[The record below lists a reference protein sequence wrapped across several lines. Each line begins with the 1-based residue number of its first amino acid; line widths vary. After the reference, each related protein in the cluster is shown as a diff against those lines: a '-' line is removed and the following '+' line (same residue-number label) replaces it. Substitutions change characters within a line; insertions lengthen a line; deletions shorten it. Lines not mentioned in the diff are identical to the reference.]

1 MNLIKNFLLGSIF
14 FAANLSVQAQSTS
27 SLLGEIV
34 SEKGAPVAEANI
46 YLSASKWAISN
57 QNGSFEIES
66 LPQGEYTVKVSR
78 VGFQSVSKTVEIQEN
93 RNTFIEIV
101 LDEIIYESGSAVVT
115 ATRTV
120 QDIEDV
126 PIAIDVI
133 SEEEIQYSGSTNLK
147 DILLEQAGIS
157 LSPNEGNAIQVQGFE
172 SDYTL
177 ILIDGQPL
185 VGRVRGAMDISRIN
199 TSNIQQIEIV
209 KGPSSAL
216 WGSDALAGVINIIT
230 KKPDEAISGNAF
242 TQYGSRASYNGGAN
256 ISFTKN
262 KLTGN
267 AGFVID
273 GSEGFDLDEDEFG
286 QNQNPYDNFTINSSL
301 NYKFSDLTSL
311 SASGRY
317 YKNNFSGL
325 TIASV
330 QGQQLGVGEDGWQDD
345 LSFQLQF
352 DTSPFS
358 RFQTSANF
366 YSTIYEDYS
375 ETVFEDPA
383 FENVT
388 NNNQQGFNK
397 VEIQNNYT
405 WLNNHISTFGGGFT
419 SEFVEA
425 ERYEGR
431 RNQNGAFLFAQ
442 HQFLVGERLNIV
454 AGARLDNHSSYNSY
468 LSPKLSLRYEIFE
481 HLAFKVSA
489 GKGFKAPDFRTLYL
503 DFDNAGSG
511 YLIYGVKNIGAQL
524 DSFESQGLIRQ
535 YFINPDLSTDLDP
548 EYSTAYNMGF
558 SFKTSDSRL
567 TSNINLFRN
576 NAQNLIEAVEIAEL
590 TNNNTIFGY
599 ININKAQTQ
608 GIESDLSYFVINDL
622 QISLGY
628 QYLDAI
634 QIAEEPRTIIE
645 NGQVVTKDVEYEIP
659 LTKRPKHSGSVKLFY
674 EEPFF
679 GTQISLRGVLKS
691 EYFFNDSNAN
701 RNADSNEFTDAYS
714 IWNISLSKQF
724 TTNIRA
730 QAGVNNVFNYTNPE
744 FLRYQPGISF
754 FTKILFEF

>member
-1 MNLIKNFLLGSIF
+1 MK
-14 FAANLSVQAQSTS
+14 AQSTS
-27 SLLGEIV
+27 SLSGQILSATGE
-34 SEKGAPVAEANI
+34 SVAEANI
-46 YLSASKWAISN
+46 YLSASKWAVSN
-57 QNGSFEIES
+57 SDGSFQIPS
-66 LPQGEYTVKVSR
+66 LPPGEYTIKVSR
-78 VGFQSVSKTVEIQEN
+78 VGFKSASKMIEIEEDKN
-93 RNTFIEIV
+93 AFIEII
-101 LDEIIYESGSAVVT
+101 LEEIIYESGSAVVT

-126 PIAIDVI
+126 SIAVDVI
-133 SEEEIQYSGSTNLK
+133 SEDEIQYSGSTNLK

-230 KKPDEAISGNAF
+230 KKPNEAISGNAF
-242 TQYGSRASYNGGAN
+242 TQYGSRASYNGGAT
-256 ISFTKN
+256 ISFNKN
-262 KLTGN
+262 KLSGT

-273 GSEGFDLDEDEFG
+273 GSDGFDLDKEEFG

-301 NYKFSDLTSL
+301 KYEFSDLTSL
-311 SASGRY
+311 SASSRY

-330 QGQQLGVGEDGWQDD
+330 QGQQLGVGEEGWQDD
-345 LSFQLQF
+345 LSFQLQL
-352 DTSPFS
+352 DSSPFS
-358 RFQTSANF
+358 RFQTSVNL
-366 YSTIYEDYS
+366 YSTLYEDYS
-375 ETVFEDPA
+375 ETVFEDSN

-397 VEIQNNYT
+397 IEVQNNYS
-405 WLNNHISTFGGGFT
+405 WANNHISTFGTGFT
-419 SEFVEA
+419 KEFVDA
-425 ERYEGR
+425 ERYQGR
-431 RNQNGAFLFAQ
+431 RNQEGLFLFAQ
-442 HQFLVGERLNIV
+442 HQFLVGEKLNIV
-454 AGARLDNHSSYNSY
+454 AGARLDNHSSYTSY

-481 HLAFKVSA
+481 NLAFKASA
-489 GKGFKAPDFRTLYL
+489 GNGFKAPDFRTLYL

-524 DSFESQGLIRQ
+524 TSFENQGLVRQ

-548 EYSTAYNMGF
+548 EYSTAYNAGF
-558 SFKTSDSRL
+558 LIKTSDSRL
-567 TSNINLFRN
+567 TSNINFFRN
-576 NAQNLIEAVEIAEL
+576 NAQNLIEAIEIAEL

-599 ININKAQTQ
+599 VNINKAQTQ
-608 GIESDLSYFVINDL
+608 GIESDLNYFVTNDL

-634 QIAEEPRTIIE
+634 QIAQESRTVIE

-659 LTKRPKHSGSVKLFY
+659 LTKRPKHSGSIKLFY

-679 GTQISLRGVLKS
+679 DTQISIRGVLKS
-691 EYFFNDSNAN
+691 KYFFNDSNAN
-701 RNADSNEFTDAYS
+701 RRADSNEFTDPYS
-714 IWNISLSKQF
+714 IWNFSLSKQF
-724 TTNIRA
+724 TTKIRA

-744 FLRYQPGISF
+744 FLRFQPGISF